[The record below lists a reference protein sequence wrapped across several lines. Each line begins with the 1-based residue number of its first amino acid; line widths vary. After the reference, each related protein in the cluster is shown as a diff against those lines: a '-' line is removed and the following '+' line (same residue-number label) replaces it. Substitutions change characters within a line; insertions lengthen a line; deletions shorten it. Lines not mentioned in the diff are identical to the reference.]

1 MRSSRRSTLLAA
13 ASALL
18 LGLVLISRGESAEVQ
33 VAVASNFAAP
43 AKSLA
48 RAFHRTTGHRAV
60 ISLGATGKL
69 YAQIRQGAPYEV
81 LLAADAAT
89 PAKLIDEGLAL
100 ADTRMTYAIG
110 RLVLWSRDTD
120 RMDSNG
126 KILSQGQFRR
136 LAIANPKLAPYG
148 AAAVQTLQAL
158 GALER
163 LRSRLVE
170 AANIN
175 QTFQFVASGNAEVG
189 FVALSQVTRH
199 DRLQKGSAWIVPA
212 NLHDPIIQEAVVLKR
227 ADRNPAAQAWI
238 RYLASNSAH
247 EIIRSYGYE
256 LPR

>member
-189 FVALSQVTRH
+189 FVALSQVTRY

>member
-227 ADRNPAAQAWI
+227 AGRNPAAQAWI